1 MAVLKPLKV
10 VIDNYPEGQVEW
22 LDATINPEKPE
33 LGSRKVPFSKVVYIE
48 REDFQES
55 PPKNFHRLSPGK
67 EVRLQ
72 HAYYIKCVDVIK
84 DEETGEIVE
93 IHCTYDPETKGGW
106 STDGRK
112 VKGTSHWV
120 SASHALKAEVR
131 LYDNLFIKEDPED
144 VEEGQ
149 SFLDNLAPNSLTVLR
164 NCLVEPILKNAK
176 PGERFQFLRQGY
188 FCLDKD
194 SDEDNLI
201 FNRIVGLKD
210 TWAKIQKAKLQDK

>member
-1 MAVLKPLKV
+1 MVRCNHKPR
-10 VIDNYPEGQVEW
+10 
-22 LDATINPEKPE
+22 KPE

-164 NCLVEPILKNAK
+164 
-176 PGERFQFLRQGY
+176 
-188 FCLDKD
+188 
-194 SDEDNLI
+194 
-201 FNRIVGLKD
+201 IV
-210 TWAKIQKAKLQDK
+210 